1 MKTTTIVAAALLAM
15 AGGAGCGASG
25 ATASGATTPTSADAA
40 MKTGTQATDFAARD
54 IDGKTVRLS
63 DYLGKQAVLIDFW
76 STYCEPCLAEM
87 PHLRKLYAEQK
98 AKGFVVLAVSMDGPE
113 TVAEVPSF
121 AKRNNMTFPVLLDE
135 DSHVVSIYNPKKSA
149 PLSVLIDKK
158 GFVVRVREGY
168 NPGDE
173 GLIAADVTSVLSD
186 AASSTPAPNGATG
199 APAAG
204 GAGAG
209 GAAAGGANAPATSAP
224 ASSATPVSA
233 PATTSG
239 TPAK

>member
-186 AASSTPAPNGATG
+186 AASV
-199 APAAG
+199 APASG
-204 GAGAG
+204 GASG
-209 GAAAGGANAPATSAP
+209 GASAP
-224 ASSATPVSA
+224 ASSAAPVSA

-239 TPAK
+239 TTAK

>member
-1 MKTTTIVAAALLAM
+1 LSQAKAISPALPASLARKVM
-15 AGGAGCGASG
+15 TRLSALALASAPTLLGFAGAGFVSVGCGASG
-25 ATASGATTPTSADAA
+25 SETGAPATASSAEAS

-98 AKGFVVLAVSMDGPE
+98 AKGFVVLAISMDGPE

-121 AKRNNMTFPVLLDE
+121 AKRNNMSFPVLLDE
-135 DSHVVSIYNPKKSA
+135 DSHIVSIYNPKKSA

-173 GLIAADVTSVLSD
+173 GLIAADVATVLSSG
-186 AASSTPAPNGATG
+186 ASSSAPSGTSGA
-199 APAAG
+199 
-204 GAGAG
+204 AGAG
-209 GAAAGGANAPATSAP
+209 QSGGD
-224 ASSATPVSA
+224 V
-233 PATTSG
+233 PATT
-239 TPAK
+239 K